1 MQFLKQTSFR
11 LILISIS
18 LVLAGCEDFFTYQ
31 ETGGEIPV
39 FVKGMNKEKC
49 PYEIRLAG
57 ENWQIEYLGFFASDP
72 EIRVDG
78 RWQRMK
84 FKESAWQTPEIALLK
99 FHGSCNGGGASNT
112 RLQLEAS
119 KDLMKLATAFRFTL
133 GLPFAENHAN
143 PLTQPSPLNDS
154 SMFWSWQDGHKFFRV
169 DLRQKQNPE
178 HTFSYHLGS
187 VGCASDSAVRPPE
200 KSCTFTNRVNV
211 ILPTNQLDYELELAV
226 SLPHL
231 IMQTNIVKS
240 NGCKFDAPNSGI
252 CGRLM
257 KNLQNRPWLSWD

>member
-11 LILISIS
+11 LIVLGIS
-18 LVLAGCEDFFTYQ
+18 LVLAGCEDFTSYSQ
-31 ETGGEIPV
+31 AGGEIPV
-39 FVKGMNKEKC
+39 LIKGMNNEKC
-49 PYEIRLAG
+49 PNEIRLAG
-57 ENWQIEYLGFFASDP
+57 EQWQIEYLGFYASYP

-84 FKESAWQTPEIALLK
+84 FRETEWQTPHIALLK
-99 FHGSCNGGGASNT
+99 LHDSCGGKEASNM
-112 RLQLEAS
+112 RLQLDAS
-119 KDLMKLATAFRFTL
+119 KELMKLATAFRFTL
-133 GLPFAENHAN
+133 GLPFTENHAN

-169 DLRQKQNPE
+169 DLRQKENPE

-187 VGCASDSAVRPPE
+187 VGCVSESAVRPPD

-240 NGCKFDAPNSGI
+240 DGCKFEAPDTGI
-252 CGRLM
+252 CNRLM
-257 KNLQNRPWLSWD
+257 RNLQNRPWLSWN